1 MVDSLRKSGDEQ
13 GELKIIFYANLFVLN
28 WGWDSYEEV
37 GEPDG
42 VEESEEEEEDIVG
55 EEELASLS
63 LDGISDILHKNKNK
77 KLKWKNV

>member
-13 GELKIIFYANLFVLN
+13 GELKIICYANLFVLN

-42 VEESEEEEEDIVG
+42 VEESEEEEDIVG

-63 LDGISDILHKNKNK
+63 LDGISDILHKTKTK
-77 KLKWKNV
+77 KTKVEKQ